1 MPPKPH
7 SSPKGGG
14 KGASARASIESAREK
29 SKGGKERPADP
40 PPPAS
45 PKAARAPKGGGGGAS
60 ARSASQDA
68 LEEAQMANDED
79 LDRTPPSSPRSRAS
93 ERAKSQKA
101 RNEEKVEAD
110 LKARMA
116 AEIATLKAQLEKE
129 KKRKEPSSSV
139 EAANPKPRRP
149 KVSNANTRKRQVV
162 MFSLFDILL
171 QSF

>member
-1 MPPKPH
+1 
-7 SSPKGGG
+7 
-14 KGASARASIESAREK
+14 
-29 SKGGKERPADP
+29 
-40 PPPAS
+40 
-45 PKAARAPKGGGGGAS
+45 
-60 ARSASQDA
+60 
-68 LEEAQMANDED
+68 MANDED

-171 QSF
+171 SHFNGCHFLDVLSVHRLSLMMLPMAAVPIL